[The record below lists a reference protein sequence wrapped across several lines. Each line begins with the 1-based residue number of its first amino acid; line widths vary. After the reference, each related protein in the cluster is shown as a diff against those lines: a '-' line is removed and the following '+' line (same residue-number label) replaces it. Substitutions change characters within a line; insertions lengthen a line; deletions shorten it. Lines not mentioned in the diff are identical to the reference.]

1 MLAARGRVALHD
13 AGISSAYNDLAV
25 LNRIYLRHVDVYRYG
40 IDSARVR
47 TRDPLDVAAEGWR
60 LCQRTASGDT
70 GAGAFLGAAGLT
82 EDQVALRVYACGPS
96 SE

>member
-1 MLAARGRVALHD
+1 VSLRDARGTGRLALHQD

-47 TRDPLDVAAEGWR
+47 TRDPLYAAGGGWR
-60 LCQRTASGDT
+60 LCQRVPPGM
-70 GAGAFLGAAGLT
+70 L
-82 EDQVALRVYACGPS
+82 EQVLSWVPQGSPKI
-96 SE
+96 ELH

>member
-1 MLAARGRVALHD
+1 MLAARGRVALHQD

-47 TRDPLDVAAEGWR
+47 TGDPLDAAGEGWR
-60 LCQRTASGDT
+60 LCQRAASGD
-70 GAGAFLGAAGLT
+70 AGEGLSWVPQGSPKI
-82 EDQVALRVYACGPS
+82 ELH
-96 SE
+96 